1 MVAINC
7 NFAGINQF
15 VPNVD
20 NPWDK
25 KRILHLH
32 NRIGYGTNNLEIQN
46 ALGQNPMTYIDSLV
60 DAAINGPIPADPYY
74 ANWTIDDYYNTG
86 EERYEH
92 LDQLSI
98 ETITDKLVNGFK
110 SKMALFW
117 HNHFVTIF
125 ETYEAP
131 PYLWAYYKIILQYS
145 FGNFKDFLKEIGK
158 CGAMLCFLNGN
169 TNEGSD
175 PNENYARELFELFA
189 LGENNG
195 YTENDILNAARSL
208 TGWRANGWEILNV
221 HFDSNYYD
229 AGTKTIFGQTGNFNY
244 DQLHDL
250 IFTERA
256 NECATFIC
264 TKLYQHFVY
273 NEPSQTI
280 VNELVNTFLNS
291 DFEIEP
297 VVRQILK
304 SEHFFDQSIIGA
316 QVKSPLEYFISIFKL
331 SNAGPDDLQDWV
343 IGGIRWNSYELGQR
357 IFSPVDV
364 AGWQGYR
371 SWINESTFTNRKDI
385 ATGYVYSFNEDLR
398 DKILQMAVDLTNNS
412 DDPYVITNAFINQ
425 YLSFE
430 LTGSQYEAAV
440 ATFKGDVPEN
450 YYTDGIWTL
459 NYQGSEWQCLAL
471 INFLVNLPEFQLY

>member
-7 NFAGINQF
+7 NFAGLNNY
-15 VPNVD
+15 VPSVN

-32 NRIGYGTNNLEIQN
+32 NRIGYGTNYEEVNN
-46 ALGQNPMTYIDSLV
+46 ALTQNPVNYIDGLI
-60 DAAINGPIPADPYY
+60 DEAINTSIPADPYFN
-74 ANWTIDDYYNTG
+74 NWTIDDYYNTG

-92 LDQLSI
+92 LNQLSMD
-98 ETITDKLVNGFK
+98 TITDKLINGFK
-110 SKMALFW
+110 SKMAFFW

-131 PYLWAYYKIILQYS
+131 PYLWKYYKIILENS

-169 TNEGSD
+169 TNEASD

-195 YTENDILNAARSL
+195 YTENDIVNAARCL
-208 TGWRANGWEILNV
+208 TGWRADGWEIFPV
-221 HFDSNYYD
+221 YFDNYYYD
-229 AGTKTIFGQTGNFNY
+229 GGSKTVFGQTGTFNY

-256 NECATFIC
+256 NECANFIC
-264 TKLYQHFVY
+264 TKLYKHFVY
-273 NEPSQTI
+273 HEPNATI
-280 VNELVNTFLNS
+280 IDELATTFINS

-297 VVRQILK
+297 VIRQLLK
-304 SEHFFDQSIIGA
+304 SEHFFDDSIIGA
-316 QVKSPLEYFISIFKL
+316 QIKSPFEYFVSIFNL
-331 SNAGPDDLQDWV
+331 SNAVPDDLEEWV
-343 IGGIRWNSYELGQR
+343 INSVRWNCYELGQR

-371 SWINESTFTNRKDI
+371 SWINESTFTNRKDF
-385 ATGYVYSFNEDLR
+385 ATGYVYSFNEDMR
-398 DKILQMAVDLTNNS
+398 DKILQMAVDLSNNS
-412 DDPYVITNAFINQ
+412 ADPYAITEAFIRQ

-440 ATFKGDVPEN
+440 STFKGDVPEN
-450 YYTDGIWTL
+450 YYTDGIWNL
-459 NYQGSEWQCLAL
+459 NYQGAEWQCMAL